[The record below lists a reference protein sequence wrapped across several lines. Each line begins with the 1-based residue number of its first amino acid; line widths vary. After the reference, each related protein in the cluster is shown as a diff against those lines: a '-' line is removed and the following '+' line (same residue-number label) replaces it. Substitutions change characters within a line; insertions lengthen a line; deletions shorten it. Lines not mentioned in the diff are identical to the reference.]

1 MELITPAEIELLI
14 LNELE
19 ELPDDAR
26 SSNIS
31 KQTADRVMSIATL
44 MAGRIINKLHSSDD
58 GSF

>member
-1 MELITPAEIELLI
+1 MELRTPAEIELLI

-19 ELPDDAR
+19 KLSDDAR
-26 SSNIS
+26 TSNIS

>member
-1 MELITPAEIELLI
+1 MELRTPAEIELLI

-26 SSNIS
+26 SS
-31 KQTADRVMSIATL
+31 
-44 MAGRIINKLHSSDD
+44 DD